1 MIGGGPRRPMAGP
14 ALASDHAGSER
25 LIQSSEAAAGSRRQP
40 HLEPRRSAAAAAA
53 QPARCTTG
61 NAARAARAWPCPVH
75 RPTSGRKKGVSRPGS
90 FRTKIESAAGNRTL
104 PSNTTKASQVA
115 ERVIRSPTVR
125 SALAALPRPGRN
137 MQGLATWCR
146 DQRGTSVRQI
156 RQPQG
161 SGGWGWR
168 RVKRFVG
175 KPPIELFAAAIA
187 RRRRCLVMAFR
198 LAARA
203 RKPNMKMVIV
213 APPRPNLRQ
222 PRPVRACLTAQ
233 RPLDRRVDKDPCHFR
248 LAGDGL
254 RADGDAAA
262 SRRH

>member
-1 MIGGGPRRPMAGP
+1 MLGGR
-14 ALASDHAGSER
+14 GSG
-25 LIQSSEAAAGSRRQP
+25 AAGTVHNGQC
-40 HLEPRRSAAAAAA
+40 
-53 QPARCTTG
+53 CTSSPGLALPGTSPG
-61 NAARAARAWPCPVH
+61 QWPQ
-75 RPTSGRKKGVSRPGS
+75 KGISRPGS

-187 RRRRCLVMAFR
+187 RRRRCLVMAFQ

-233 RPLDRRVDKDPCHFR
+233 RPLDRRIDKDPRHRR
-248 LAGDGL
+248 LACDGL